1 MTEFVYANRKHVTI
15 NWTSFKTLMSYYLRI
30 TQHIENN
37 IYKEKMLAAKDWA
50 QQIKKIYVTIIKQ

>member
-15 NWTSFKTLMSYYLRI
+15 NWTSFKILMSYYLRI